1 MIRTF
6 RNHGTEDLFHGV
18 DSKAARKVCPT
29 DLVGAA
35 QRKLDMVNAAEDLAD
50 LREPPN
56 NKLKK
61 LAKDRA
67 GQHAIR
73 INDQFR
79 VCFIWTE
86 AGAEQVEVT
95 DYH

>member
-1 MIRTF
+1 MIRSF
-6 RNHGTEDLFHGV
+6 RDRGTEDLFHGV

-29 DLVGAA
+29 DLVKVAL
-35 QRKLDMVNAAEDLAD
+35 RKLDMVNTDLAD

-61 LAKDRA
+61 LGKERA

-79 VCFIWTE
+79 VCFVWTE

>member
-1 MIRTF
+1 MIRSF
-6 RNHGTEDLFHGV
+6 RDKGTEDLYNGV
-18 DSKAARKVCPT
+18 NSKAARKICPT
-29 DLVGAA
+29 DLVKVAV
-35 QRKLDMVNAAEDLAD
+35 RKLDMVNAAEDLAD

-61 LAKDRA
+61 LGQDRV
-67 GQHAIR
+67 GQYAIR
-73 INDQFR
+73 INEQFR
-79 VCFIWTE
+79 VCFVWTD

>member
-1 MIRTF
+1 MIRSF
-6 RNHGTEDLFHGV
+6 RNQGTEDLFHGV

-29 DLVGAA
+29 GLEKVAV
-35 QRKLDMVNAAEDLAD
+35 RKLDMVNAAEDLTD

-61 LAKDRA
+61 LGKDRT
-67 GQHAIR
+67 GQHSIR
-73 INDQFR
+73 INDQVR
-79 VCFIWTE
+79 VCFVWTE

>member
-1 MIRTF
+1 MIRSF
-6 RNHGTEDLFHGV
+6 RNQGTEDLFHGV
-18 DSKAARKVCPT
+18 DSKTARKVCPT
-29 DLVGAA
+29 DLVGVAV
-35 QRKLDMVNAAEDLAD
+35 RKLDMVDAAEDLTD

-79 VCFIWTE
+79 VCFVWTE
-86 AGAEQVEVT
+86 AGAEQVEIA